1 MERRNVLVTALFAA
15 VVALP
20 AVARE
25 PVTLAS
31 LKDRSIADGASPE
44 GRAYLHELFTNPWML
59 ALDAADEQCRAAQMR
74 SGVHEEFVIALSIA
88 DNGYPSDALVSPDDE
103 GMRCL
108 ADRLKA
114 TGFLKPPHDGFA
126 IYLPFK
132 HVEPGT
138 EHQASPAAPEDKA
151 PVER

>member
-1 MERRNVLVTALFAA
+1 MKRRGMLVLALFATA
-15 VVALP
+15 VALP
-20 AVARE
+20 SLARE

-44 GRAYLHELFTNPWML
+44 GGAYLNELFTNPWML

-74 SGVHEEFVIALSIA
+74 SPVHEEFVIALVIA

-114 TGFLKPPHDGFA
+114 TGLLKPPHDGFA

-132 HVEPGT
+132 RVEPGT
-138 EHQASPAAPEDKA
+138 EHQASASPPEEKP
-151 PVER
+151 PVE